1 MEMQNPAPPPK
12 NSKFSPPAMNA
23 LRKENAPEKTMSPLE
38 IITKSMDGEGDPQQ
52 MYAALIKLVETDP
65 KVRVL
70 RANNSLLIIHNN
82 GNGEADVLFNI
93 ADNPSTQ
100 VNSIKEFIQALKKAN
115 FRKINF
121 DVDNYEIIKNI
132 KMAGYEPQMS
142 GVSGNE
148 MSATVE
154 F

>member
-1 MEMQNPAPPPK
+1 
-12 NSKFSPPAMNA
+12 
-23 LRKENAPEKTMSPLE
+23 
-38 IITKSMDGEGDPQQ
+38 
-52 MYAALIKLVETDP
+52 LVETDP
-65 KVRVL
+65 KIRIL

>member
-52 MYAALIKLVETDP
+52 IYAALIKLVETDP
-65 KVRVL
+65 KIRIL

>member
-12 NSKFSPPAMNA
+12 NSKFSPPAMDA
-23 LRKENAPEKTMSPLE
+23 LRKENAPQKTMSPLE

-65 KVRVL
+65 KIRIL